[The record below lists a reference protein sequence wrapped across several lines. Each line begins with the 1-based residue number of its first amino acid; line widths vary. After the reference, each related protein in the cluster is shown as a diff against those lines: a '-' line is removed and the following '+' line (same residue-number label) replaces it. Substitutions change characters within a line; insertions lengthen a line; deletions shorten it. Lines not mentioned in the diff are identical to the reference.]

1 MIECTLN
8 LTVGG
13 WILIK
18 SQHQLKLV
26 ARKIKYSF
34 TCACADNITEHRVAN
49 DTKYEHQDIQ
59 TYGGCSEIVNVL
71 VEERRKGEYPSLIL
85 T

>member
-1 MIECTLN
+1 MYIEFDSGWLN
-8 LTVGG
+8 TYKISTPTQVGG
-13 WILIK
+13 CWQGRLNIL
-18 SQHQLKLV
+18 
-26 ARKIKYSF
+26 F